1 MSTLQSLLEQ
11 MGQIQEMER
20 GKLCPMRDGRYFNH
34 QTWEQGRNVVRYV
47 PAAQVPAL
55 RRSIAGYQRFL
66 KLAEQ
71 YVALIVQ
78 QTRQRRLPARPKTPS
93 STPGRLRTPPQP
105 QKGQKEEE

>member
-1 MSTLQSLLEQ
+1 

-34 QTWEQGRNVVRYV
+34 QTWEQGRNNVRYV
-47 PAAQVPAL
+47 PASQAPAL
-55 RRSIAGYQRFL
+55 RRSIAGYRRFL

-78 QTRQRRLPARPKTPS
+78 QTRQRRLPARLKTPS
-93 STPGRLRTPPQP
+93 PTPSRFRTPPQP
-105 QKGQKEEE
+105 KKCQKKEE

>member
-1 MSTLQSLLEQ
+1 

-34 QTWEQGRNVVRYV
+34 QTWERGSNVVRYV
-47 PAAQVPAL
+47 PAAQLPAL

-78 QTRQRRLPARPKTPS
+78 QTRQSHLPARPKA
-93 STPGRLRTPPQP
+93 PPPASRRVRSPLQP
-105 QKGQKEEE
+105 QERQKREE